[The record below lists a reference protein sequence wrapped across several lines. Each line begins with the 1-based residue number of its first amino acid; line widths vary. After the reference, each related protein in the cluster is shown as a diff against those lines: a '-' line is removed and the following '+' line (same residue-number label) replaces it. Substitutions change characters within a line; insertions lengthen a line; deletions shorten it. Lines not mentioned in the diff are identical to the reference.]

1 MKIWTVGKF
10 ELNQWTLRFL
20 TAILTTSGVI
30 VYMLCCSHDDEGYG
44 VHMVGTELQT
54 STYIYASDEG
64 KRSLI
69 ANKDDL
75 DGTYFSLVLVNFD
88 RNKVVMVVN
97 GTKLKTIE
105 SSNYVKKIVELVGND
120 TTQFMFLFLS
130 YLIGSMYFPVGSI
143 NFVMNSEGIWYNGVH
158 HESHPFVFRRIC
170 TMLIRD
176 IK

>member
-1 MKIWTVGKF
+1 MKLWTIGRF
-10 ELNQWTLRFL
+10 ELNEWTLRFVV
-20 TAILTTSGVI
+20 AILTTSGVI
-30 VYMLCCSHDDEGYG
+30 VYMLCSYVDHAYG
-44 VHMVGTELQT
+44 VHMLGAELQT

-64 KRSLI
+64 RKSLT
-69 ANKDDL
+69 ASKDDL
-75 DGTYFSLVLVNFD
+75 DGTYFSLLLLNFD
-88 RNKVVMVVN
+88 RNKVAMVLN

-105 SSNYVKKIVELVGND
+105 SSNYVNRIVELVGND

-130 YLIGSMYFPVGSI
+130 YLIGSRYFPVGSI
-143 NFVMNSEGIWYNGVH
+143 SFVMNSEGIWYNGVR